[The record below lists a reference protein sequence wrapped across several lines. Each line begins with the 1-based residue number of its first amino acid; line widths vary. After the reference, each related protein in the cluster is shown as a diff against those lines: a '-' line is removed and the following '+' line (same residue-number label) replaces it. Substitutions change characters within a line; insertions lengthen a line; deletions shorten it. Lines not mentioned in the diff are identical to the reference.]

1 MKGRLCA
8 PGVRGGV
15 RRRKQPVSGIAGRL
29 SAQLISPVLRGG
41 RHPGLDPNLWVPL
54 LAANLPVEPIALA
67 AALCGTASGG
77 CGSTPAHGSV
87 FRWGGHPLRVL
98 SSFAFSHFTLMFVPR
113 RSTVCSKSSGA
124 LLVPKRARGR
134 AAPLSPLL
142 SSPPVGCEVQ
152 QFTNLVTC
160 QQQVISRNR
169 HR

>member
-98 SSFAFSHFTLMFVPR
+98 SSFAFSHLALMFAPR
-113 RSTVCSKSSGA
+113 RSTVLFKIQRRLAGAKTRAGPSGPA
-124 LLVPKRARGR
+124 LPPSLLTPGR
-134 AAPLSPLL
+134 L
-142 SSPPVGCEVQ
+142 
-152 QFTNLVTC
+152 
-160 QQQVISRNR
+160 
-169 HR
+169 